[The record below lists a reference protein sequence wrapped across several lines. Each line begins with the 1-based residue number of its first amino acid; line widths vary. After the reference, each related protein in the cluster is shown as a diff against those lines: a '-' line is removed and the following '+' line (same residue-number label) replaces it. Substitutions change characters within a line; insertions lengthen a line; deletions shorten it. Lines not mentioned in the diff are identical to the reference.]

1 MTDQTQDPPP
11 NVLAASVPAA
21 NDCPEQARN
30 HVDIELF
37 IHISG
42 HKPEV
47 VLAAAGETLRDVL
60 GRIQAL
66 ESLEEYHVFVG
77 ECTESLTETVEI
89 DDGVD
94 EHAAVDIDLKLS
106 VLDIERHRHVHAHK
120 CHRIAVEVNF
130 SNKTKKHKFA
140 PNTTVGVVTD
150 WARSK
155 FPIDATL
162 AGEYVLQVCK
172 STVQPR
178 STEHLGDIV
187 PADTCS
193 ICFDLVKEVT
203 PKG

>member
-1 MTDQTQDPPP
+1 MTDQTQDSPP
-11 NVLAASVPAA
+11 NVLAASVPTASGG
-21 NDCPEQARN
+21 PEQARN
-30 HVDIELF
+30 DLELF
-37 IHISG
+37 IHVSG
-42 HKPEV
+42 LKPDV
-47 VLAAAGETLRDVL
+47 VLATAEETLRDVL
-60 GRIQAL
+60 GRIQTV
-66 ESLEEYHVFVG
+66 ESLEGYHLFVG
-77 ECTESLTETVEI
+77 ECTESLTEAVEI

-106 VLDIERHRHVHAHK
+106 VLDLERHRHVHAHK

-130 SNKTKKHKFA
+130 SNQTKKHRFA
-140 PNTTVGVVTD
+140 PNTTVAVVTD

-155 FPIDATL
+155 FPIDAAL
-162 AGEYVLQVCK
+162 AGEYVLQLCK

-187 PADTCS
+187 PAGTCS